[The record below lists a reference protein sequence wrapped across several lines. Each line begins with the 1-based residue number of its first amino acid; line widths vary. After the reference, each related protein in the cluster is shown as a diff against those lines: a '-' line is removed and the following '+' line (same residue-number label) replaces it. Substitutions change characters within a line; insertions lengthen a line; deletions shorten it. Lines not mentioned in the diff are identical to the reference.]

1 MPMDIGMI
9 LDVIILGLL
18 VFSVIR
24 GWYVGFVIKIG
35 HVVALIAAGVCAGM
49 IGEFGKKAVGI
60 YVLMPVFKEK
70 IEVSVVSAELVEKG
84 AEAVCQNLAFYLLY
98 AISFIVLLIV
108 FMHLVNLLKIVDKI
122 PVIGTLNKIGGLFAG
137 FVAELIVLYLTGMI
151 LFGILPMSMWNH
163 LGITQ
168 EVIEGT
174 NLLRLFVP

>member
-98 AISFIVLLIV
+98 AISFIVLFIV